1 MQWMIFDVII
11 YSAMRQLYK
20 DIYNLYILRENSLML
35 SIPFSII
42 DAKHAL
48 NTVLLRACIK
58 QMNDKT
64 ILYGSVWIELII
76 TKTEN
81 WKYCSKIIFKYVNS
95 IMRSIYSEKVVEKW
109 ILWVLW
115 IVYGTHWCA
124 LFTRKSQQ
132 QRLQKEEKKNANAAH
147 KRWIQTPPKCL
158 FG

>member
-1 MQWMIFDVII
+1 MIFDVII
-11 YSAMRQLYK
+11 YSAMRQLDK

-76 TKTEN
+76 TETEN
-81 WKYCSKIIFKYVNS
+81 WKYCSKIIFKCVNS
-95 IMRSIYSEKVVEKW
+95 ILGPVNSIWTVFLSPV
-109 ILWVLW
+109 
-115 IVYGTHWCA
+115 
-124 LFTRKSQQ
+124 
-132 QRLQKEEKKNANAAH
+132 
-147 KRWIQTPPKCL
+147 
-158 FG
+158 

>member
-1 MQWMIFDVII
+1 MIFDVII

-35 SIPFSII
+35 SLPFSII

-76 TKTEN
+76 IKTEN
-81 WKYCSKIIFKYVNS
+81 WKHCSKIIFKCVNS
-95 IMRSIYSEKVVEKW
+95 ILGPVNSIWTVFLSPV
-109 ILWVLW
+109 
-115 IVYGTHWCA
+115 
-124 LFTRKSQQ
+124 
-132 QRLQKEEKKNANAAH
+132 
-147 KRWIQTPPKCL
+147 
-158 FG
+158 